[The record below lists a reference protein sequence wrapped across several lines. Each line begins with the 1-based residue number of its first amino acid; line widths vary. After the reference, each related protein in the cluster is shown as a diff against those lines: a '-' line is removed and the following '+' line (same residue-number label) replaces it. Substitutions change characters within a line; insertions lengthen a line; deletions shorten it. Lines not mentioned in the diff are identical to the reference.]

1 MALEKRGIRVA
12 AISYDSTPTL
22 KKFAGQ
28 YHIGY
33 PMLSDKG
40 SAVIKRYGIL
50 NTNIPTGHPFYG
62 IPFPGDFLIGAD
74 GRVREKLF
82 VPDYQSRA
90 SASEILLRD
99 FGETNGGPAATI
111 KADALAAKIVLST
124 GHAIAGQQL
133 GVAVDISIA
142 PGWHIYGDPL
152 PENYVATDLV
162 FDNDFVSAQTFE
174 FPKAMPIEFK
184 LLGETLA
191 AYSGTMRANGRIMI
205 KAGLKPGEYK
215 LRGVLRFQE
224 CSEEVCNLP
233 QRITFELPIKIEAM
247 TAAAK

>member
-1 MALEKRGIRVA
+1 VA
-12 AISYDSTPTL
+12 AISYDSAATL
-22 KKFAGQ
+22 KKFADQ
-28 YHIGY
+28 HRIGY

-40 SAVIKRYGIL
+40 SAVITSYAIL
-50 NTNIPTGHPFYG
+50 NANIPEGHPFRG

-82 VPDYQSRA
+82 VPDYQTRA

-99 FGETNGGPAATI
+99 FGETNGGSTATV
-111 KADALAAKIVLST
+111 KTDALTAKIALST

-133 GVAVDISIA
+133 GVAADFSIA
-142 PGWHIYGDPL
+142 PGWHIYGELL
-152 PENYVATDLV
+152 PENYVATNLI
-162 FDNDFVSAQTFE
+162 FDDDFVSAQAIE
-174 FPKAMPIEFK
+174 FPTATPIDFK

-191 AYSGTMRANGRIMI
+191 AYSQTVRANGRIVL

-233 QRITFELPIKIEAM
+233 QRITFELPIKVDAM
-247 TAAAK
+247 AAGAR